1 MKRLA
6 IFGSTGSIGTN
17 TLKIAEAYP
26 EKYHIVGLVAGS
38 NVKLLAH
45 QIQKFKPRVVC
56 LATQKAASSL
66 LACLQ
71 DKRKIEV
78 LWGQAGME
86 KVATMPEA
94 ELVVSAIAGSAGLLP
109 TLNAIRSGKDI
120 AIANK
125 EPLVMAGELLIKEMV
140 RSKGRI
146 IPVDS
151 EHSAIAQILD
161 GRNLQEVRQI
171 ILTASGGPF
180 LNYNKR
186 QLLHVTPEKALKHPR
201 WKMGKKVTIDSAT
214 LMNKGLEVIEA
225 HWLFSIP
232 SKNIKVIIHPQSIVH
247 SMVEFIDGSMLAQL
261 SQPDMKGPIAYALS
275 YPERLKNTVK
285 FLDIAKIKDLTFME
299 PDENK
304 FPTLRLAYEAL
315 EAGNLMPTVLNA
327 ANEIAVQKFLEK
339 KIRFPAIA
347 GIIEKTMGAFHHH
360 LEMNLDNVLWA
371 DSWARR
377 QSENIIER
385 MH

>member
-1 MKRLA
+1 
-6 IFGSTGSIGTN
+6 
-17 TLKIAEAYP
+17 
-26 EKYHIVGLVAGS
+26 
-38 NVKLLAH
+38 
-45 QIQKFKPRVVC
+45 
-56 LATQKAASSL
+56 
-66 LACLQ
+66 
-71 DKRKIEV
+71 
-78 LWGQAGME
+78 
-86 KVATMPEA
+86 
-94 ELVVSAIAGSAGLLP
+94 
-109 TLNAIRSGKDI
+109 
-120 AIANK
+120 
-125 EPLVMAGELLIKEMV
+125 
-140 RSKGRI
+140 
-146 IPVDS
+146 
-151 EHSAIAQILD
+151 
-161 GRNLQEVRQI
+161 
-171 ILTASGGPF
+171 
-180 LNYNKR
+180 
-186 QLLHVTPEKALKHPR
+186 
-201 WKMGKKVTIDSAT
+201 
-214 LMNKGLEVIEA
+214 
-225 HWLFSIP
+225 
-232 SKNIKVIIHPQSIVH
+232 
-247 SMVEFIDGSMLAQL
+247 MVEFIDGSMLAQL

-347 GIIEKTMGAFHHH
+347 GIIEETMGAFHHH